1 MNSAEEIFDGQRAR
15 LFGIAYRMLGSRADA
30 EDTLQDAYIRW
41 HGSEPSELQS
51 PKAWLATIVTR
62 LCIDRL
68 RAAKIERETC
78 TGPWLPEPFLSP
90 CPPSPDRTAE
100 LASDISIAFLTVLER
115 LAAEER
121 AAFLLHEVFDFDY
134 SEIAQIVRNPDKLK
148 NLFTAP

>member
-1 MNSAEEIFDGQRAR
+1 MHSRQEIFDAQRSP

-30 EDTLQDAYIRW
+30 EDTVQDAYIRW
-41 HGSEPSELQS
+41 HGSEPSEPHN
-51 PKAWLATIVTR
+51 PKAWLATVVTR

-68 RAAKIERETC
+68 RAAKTERETY

-90 CPPSPDRTAE
+90 HAPSPDRTAE

-115 LAAEER
+115 LGAEER

-134 SEIAQIVRNPDKLK
+134 SEIAQII
-148 NLFTAP
+148 